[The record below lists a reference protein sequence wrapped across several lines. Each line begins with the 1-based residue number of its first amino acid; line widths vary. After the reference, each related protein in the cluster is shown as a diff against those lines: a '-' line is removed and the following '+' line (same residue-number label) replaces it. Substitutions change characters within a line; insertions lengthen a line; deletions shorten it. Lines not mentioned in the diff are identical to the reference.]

1 MPLIIANLARTA
13 VMSIVTGGGLT
24 AVQNTL
30 DGTLKDLVQKL
41 KSEHGITDDEAWAV
55 AQKVL
60 QDLGINTVTVASLLW
75 AKIPSSVARWFG
87 FTGSA
92 SKAATLSPRL
102 QTIAAGV
109 TATAAKSARG
119 VKNAASALSSNLQTV
134 FLGFLV
140 IGGWIDFANWETGA
154 YSDTFQKIFA
164 TVTFGLLKPNEEYRQ
179 TKTVSPEVFSKIYNA
194 YKLQGATSIQD
205 PIKGA
210 VVPFTRDNL
219 IELLDPIGAKLLSQK
234 GTAKT
239 ADVIKLSQMFIV
251 FGGTPMATT
260 STATSTKTSTTARTS
275 SSSAASVKT
284 TTATAPAAQTLTL
297 PQVYTGFVS
306 NGTLGNTV
314 AFVARQDDLIENDV
328 ELRSAAQTNIA
339 AFAASLPGRVFYEIS
354 ILKSVKTRGGNTLSA
369 GTQQIIT
376 GYYKNGNPKYK
387 TVYNMW
393 AVADIFIDTDTKPN
407 VKVTRI
413 VLGPTNGVTYRPQ
426 TGALNNIAGE
436 IRSNIVAPVVGLPQ
450 AAEQPLASM
459 QIDDATQLS
468 PETTA
473 QIAPQGVQIEQR
485 DYYVE
490 RDGFYDA
497 VYYRD
502 GDYIYKTHFVN
513 ELFTNAEKV
522 EIGNYGAQI
531 DAAKTKLLTLGI
543 NVDNFRRDAFPYEI
557 DGKSPRDVITV
568 QPWRDFFN
576 AQGSTS
582 VSPAPSTTVP
592 GAGATNLYEWYNA
605 NDLSFPP
612 LATRAVL
619 YESKGLG
626 AAAYYAGTAEQNT
639 KLLNALKE
647 SGL

>member
-314 AFVARQDDLIENDV
+314 AFVARQDDLI
-328 ELRSAAQTNIA
+328 
-339 AFAASLPGRVFYEIS
+339 
-354 ILKSVKTRGGNTLSA
+354 
-369 GTQQIIT
+369 
-376 GYYKNGNPKYK
+376 
-387 TVYNMW
+387 
-393 AVADIFIDTDTKPN
+393 
-407 VKVTRI
+407 
-413 VLGPTNGVTYRPQ
+413 
-426 TGALNNIAGE
+426 
-436 IRSNIVAPVVGLPQ
+436 
-450 AAEQPLASM
+450 
-459 QIDDATQLS
+459 
-468 PETTA
+468 
-473 QIAPQGVQIEQR
+473 
-485 DYYVE
+485 
-490 RDGFYDA
+490 
-497 VYYRD
+497 
-502 GDYIYKTHFVN
+502 
-513 ELFTNAEKV
+513 
-522 EIGNYGAQI
+522 
-531 DAAKTKLLTLGI
+531 
-543 NVDNFRRDAFPYEI
+543 
-557 DGKSPRDVITV
+557 
-568 QPWRDFFN
+568 
-576 AQGSTS
+576 
-582 VSPAPSTTVP
+582 
-592 GAGATNLYEWYNA
+592 
-605 NDLSFPP
+605 
-612 LATRAVL
+612 
-619 YESKGLG
+619 
-626 AAAYYAGTAEQNT
+626 
-639 KLLNALKE
+639 
-647 SGL
+647 